1 MTARE
6 LAAEVLRRGREEH
19 VFASDALD
27 DVSNVSPQD
36 RRLAT
41 QLTLGT
47 IRRQAT
53 LDALIRPFLQRPLDQ
68 VEPEVRDVL
77 RLGTYQ
83 LALMGG
89 IPPHAA
95 VHESVELV
103 RFVRKPR
110 AVGLVNGVL
119 RRVSE
124 LVTDDFVDEW
134 RTDTIPLDL
143 PSIQPN
149 PPSPFPKRE
158 GGDSSSPSLVGRG
171 WGLGEVEHRYHR
183 INRPLLPTPHIDP
196 IAALAIGFSWPHWL
210 ADRWFGR
217 FGLDECVRLG
227 FWFNAV
233 PPLWLRVKAL
243 KGTRSEYLH
252 RLNEAGFEAEPGEA
266 PHSLKL
272 SGGSIR
278 DLPGYADGD
287 FAVQDHAS
295 QLVAA
300 ALNPQPDFQ
309 VLDLCAAPGGK
320 TTHLAELMGNRG
332 RIVACD
338 IDARRLETVTTL
350 CQRLG
355 VTIVEPRLIGEG
367 IDPPDGPFDAAL
379 VDAPCSNSGVLGR
392 RPEVRWRIKPAEY
405 EHLVRLQSQ
414 LLDAAVRRVKPGGTI
429 VYSTCSIE
437 PMENRGVV
445 EAVCRTVRGLTIEM
459 DSTAIPGMP
468 GDGGYWARLI
478 KR

>member
-68 VEPEVRDVL
+68 VEPEIKDVL

-124 LVTDDFVDEW
+124 LVTDEYTDEW
-134 RTDTIPLDL
+134 RADTIPLDL
-143 PSIQPN
+143 PL
-149 PPSPFPKRE
+149 
-158 GGDSSSPSLVGRG
+158 SSEERGRG
-171 WGLGEVEHRYHR
+171 EGRFRR
-183 INRPLLPTPHIDP
+183 INQPLLPTPHIDP

-233 PPLWLRVKAL
+233 PPLWLRVNAL
-243 KGTRSEYLH
+243 NGTRDGYLR
-252 RLNEAGFEAEPGEA
+252 RLADAGFPAEPGDA
-266 PHSLKL
+266 PNSIRLG
-272 SGGSIR
+272 GGSIR

-287 FAVQDHAS
+287 FTVQDHAS

-300 ALNPQPDFQ
+300 ALNPQPGWT

-320 TTHLAELMGNRG
+320 TTHLAELMGNLG

-338 IDARRLETVTTL
+338 IDAKRLETVTTL

-355 VTIVEPRLIGEG
+355 ITIVEPRLIGEG
-367 IDPPDGPFDAAL
+367 IDPPDEPFDAAL

-405 EHLVRLQSQ
+405 EHLVWLQTQ
-414 LLDAAVRRVKPGGTI
+414 LLEAALRRVKPGGTI

-437 PMENRGVV
+437 PMENRGVM

-468 GDGGYWARLI
+468 GDGGYWARLV

>member
-68 VEPEVRDVL
+68 IEPEVKDVL

-124 LVTDDFVDEW
+124 LVTDDLTDEW
-134 RTDTIPLDL
+134 RADTIPLDL
-143 PSIQPN
+143 SGEQI
-149 PPSPFPKRE
+149 
-158 GGDSSSPSLVGRG
+158 DGRF
-171 WGLGEVEHRYHR
+171 RKIYQN
-183 INRPLLPTPHIDP
+183 ILPTPHIDP
-196 IAALAIGFSWPHWL
+196 IAALAVGFSWPHWL

-233 PPLWLRVKAL
+233 PPLWLRVNSL
-243 KGTRSEYLH
+243 KGTRTDYLH
-252 RLNEAGFEAEPGEA
+252 RLNDAGFEAEPGEA
-266 PHSLKL
+266 PQSLRL

-300 ALNPQPDFQ
+300 AVNPQPGWT

-320 TTHLAELMGNRG
+320 TTHLAEWMGNRG

-338 IDARRLETVTTL
+338 IDSRRLETVTTL

-379 VDAPCSNSGVLGR
+379 VDAPCSNSGVLSR

-405 EHLVRLQSQ
+405 EHLVRLQTQ

-445 EAVCRTVRGLTIEM
+445 DAVCRTVRGLTVERE
-459 DSTAIPGMP
+459 STAIPGMP
-468 GDGGYWARLI
+468 GDGGYWARLV